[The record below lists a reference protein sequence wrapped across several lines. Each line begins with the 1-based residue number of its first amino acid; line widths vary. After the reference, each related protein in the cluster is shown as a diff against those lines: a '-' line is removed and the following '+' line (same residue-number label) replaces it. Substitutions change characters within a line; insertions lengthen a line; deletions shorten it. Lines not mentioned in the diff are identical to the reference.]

1 MLRFAIALIAALI
14 VSGTAESADGA
25 LPGHRWHRAAAM
37 LPPGL
42 PRPHYR
48 FRTTISYATPYV
60 YRGSGPSVSVYESP
74 GPWYA
79 PAYAYVPY
87 IAPLGGAPW
96 LEGFS
101 PLSGYY
107 GSAYVYGPY
116 YGDPNVGYWDR
127 LPYACGV
134 YGYC

>member
-1 MLRFAIALIAALI
+1 MLRFAIALIAALM
-14 VSGTAESADGA
+14 VSGTAESADRPLA
-25 LPGHRWHRAAAM
+25 GHRWHRAADM

-60 YRGSGPSVSVYESP
+60 YPRASVYENP

-107 GSAYVYGPY
+107 GTAYFYGGPY
-116 YGDPNVGYWDR
+116 VGYWDR
-127 LPYACGV
+127 LPYACAV